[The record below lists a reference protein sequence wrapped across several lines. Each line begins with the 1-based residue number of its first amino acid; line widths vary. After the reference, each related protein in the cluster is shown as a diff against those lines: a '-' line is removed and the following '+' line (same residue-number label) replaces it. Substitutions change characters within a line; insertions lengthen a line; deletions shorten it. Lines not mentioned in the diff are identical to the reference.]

1 MRVIARLDIKQGVL
15 IKSIMFDGVKKLG
28 DQEFL
33 HKNIMIRALMR

>member
-15 IKSIMFDGVKKLG
+15 IKSIMFDGVKKLEI
-28 DQEFL
+28 QEFL